1 MSVTIP
7 QSHRDLFERPV
18 VVALATVNPDG
29 QPHVTPVWVDYDG
42 EYVIVNTARGRQKDR
57 NMASRPQVTV
67 LAIDPDN
74 PYRWVEVRGVIEE
87 IDEASGLDV
96 INKLSQKY
104 RNQPD
109 YYAGNPSQRG
119 KETRVTY
126 RIRPTKIT
134 KGG

>member
-1 MSVTIP
+1 MSVVIP
-7 QSHRDLFERPV
+7 ESHRDLFERPV

-29 QPHVTPVWVDYDG
+29 QPQVTPVWVDYDG
-42 EYVIVNTARGRQKDR
+42 EFVIINTARGRQKDR
-57 NMASRPQVTV
+57 NMEARPQVTV
-67 LAIDPDN
+67 MAMDPDD

-96 INKLSQKY
+96 INRLSAKY

-109 YYAGNPSQRG
+109 YYARNPSMRG
-119 KETRVTY
+119 SETRVTY
-126 RIRPTKIT
+126 RIRPTKVT